1 MMRRTLSA
9 LVSTILAIAVIGVGT
24 PRALADFP
32 QHRFT
37 HFGPDGDLDKQAGF
51 PDVAFNPKTRE
62 YLVVYEAGSATDE
75 DHWTI
80 FGQRIRA
87 GGKPV
92 GHRIRVSSPSAR
104 QLNSYE
110 PPAVLYAR
118 NINQFLVTWDEGTA
132 MTSDDAIYVRRISG
146 SGKPL
151 GQHATRI
158 SDRGYGDIE
167 TTLPAYN
174 PQRKEWMVAWNAEG
188 PDELGGIQELWAQR
202 LNAEAQEVGVD
213 DRQLTDHDT
222 DDFDTDDA
230 IGLAYDPKDHRY
242 LAVVRGIDTNVTGL
256 EAFGHLMN
264 AKGAPIG
271 PAQFRISHVTDTNA
285 TGDARPPLV
294 SYDPVRN
301 RFLVVWNGNPQIGS
315 MDADEIEI
323 FGRFVRPD
331 GSLVGGDDLRF
342 SDVGTDGDPNF
353 TPVRPDIGFNPF
365 LEQFLFAWSGDND
378 TGGGV
383 DEESEVWGQRVGVD
397 GSLVGGVGFR
407 ISHSGTDG
415 DPNFAANRPALAF
428 DGSRCRYLAVWSSGD
443 VGNWGDEF
451 QEWEIYG
458 NFVSS
463 QCPRR

>member
-1 MMRRTLSA
+1 MMRRTLSI
-9 LVSTILAIAVIGVGT
+9 LVSTILAITVIGVGA
-24 PRALADFP
+24 PHALADFP
-32 QHRFT
+32 QHRIT
-37 HFGPDGDLDKQAGF
+37 HFGPDGDLDPQAGF

-118 NINQFLVTWDEGTA
+118 NINQFLVTWDEGTPSD
-132 MTSDDAIYVRRISG
+132 SDDAIYVRRISG
-146 SGKPL
+146 SGKPF
-151 GQHATRI
+151 GEHAKRI

-167 TTLPAYN
+167 TTVPAYN
-174 PQRKEWMVAWNAEG
+174 PQRREWMVAWNAEG
-188 PDELGGIQELWAQR
+188 PDELGGFQELWAQR
-202 LNAEAQEVGVD
+202 LNVKAQEVGVD

-222 DDFDTDDA
+222 DDFDS
-230 IGLAYDPKDHRY
+230 
-242 LAVVRGIDTNVTGL
+242 NVTGD

-285 TGDARPPLV
+285 TGEARPPTV

-301 RFLVVWNGNPQIGS
+301 RFLVVWTGNPQLGS
-315 MDADEIEI
+315 MDPNEIDI
-323 FGRFVRPD
+323 FGRFVKAD
-331 GSLVGGDDLRF
+331 GSLVGGSDRRF
-342 SDVGTDGDPNF
+342 SDVGTDGDPDLM
-353 TPVRPDIGFNPF
+353 PVRPDIEFNPF

-397 GSLVGGVGFR
+397 GSLISGVGFR
-407 ISHSGTDG
+407 ISHSGPEG

-463 QCPRR
+463 QCPRG